1 MKRITAAALAATTAL
16 SLAAVPAQAEEDTL
30 NDTLENLE
38 TAVNPKKASDV
49 NDAYLAGYKAQAR
62 VREELN
68 PGTGYSGPFK
78 SSSEKN
84 QVPKSATS
92 SLKNDAA
99 RGYKVGT
106 TYDIL
111 VGTGIAAGVLALAGA
126 AAAAAGKV
134 PGVPRIPVV
143 EQFF

>member
-30 NDTLENLE
+30 KNIEN
-38 TAVNPKKASDV
+38 AVNPKKASDV
-49 NDAYLAGYKAQAR
+49 SDAYLAGYITQAK
-62 VREELN
+62 VREKVK

-111 VGTGIAAGVLALAGA
+111 VGTGIAAAVVAVLGLGA
-126 AAAAAGKV
+126 AAAGMI
-134 PGVPRIPVV
+134 PGVELPQLP
-143 EQFF
+143 F

>member
-49 NDAYLAGYKAQAR
+49 NDAYLAGYITQAK
-62 VREELN
+62 VRERLE

-111 VGTGIAAGVLALAGA
+111 VGTGIAAAVVAVLGLGA
-126 AAAAAGKV
+126 AAAGMI
-134 PGVPRIPVV
+134 PGVELPQLP
-143 EQFF
+143 F

>member
-1 MKRITAAALAATTAL
+1 MKGITAAVLAATTAL

-111 VGTGIAAGVLALAGA
+111 VGTGIAAGVLALVGA
-126 AAAAAGKV
+126 AAAAAGKIPGV
-134 PGVPRIPVV
+134 PGVPAV